1 MEMKGFIEHSILS
14 EDAEIYRDRVSYRE
28 RENITDIYTE
38 RHWVKFFFSF
48 FLPDVV
54 PELTERQRV
63 GLKFIRVKGGVSSE
77 AQ

>member
-28 RENITDIYTE
+28 RENITDFSQSGTGLS
-38 RHWVKFFFSF
+38 SF
-48 FLPDVV
+48 FILVPDTV

-63 GLKFIRVKGGVSSE
+63 GLKFIRVKGGVGSK